1 MPHTILYVEDNLI
14 LRDVIKETLELEGW
28 RVDAC
33 EDGTTALEKLKGNNH
48 YDLLL
53 LDNDLPGVGGLQLI
67 RHTVR
72 LTHRTHLPV
81 VMISAGDVKR
91 EARDAGAR
99 EFLRKPDDIYEIV
112 KTIRRWLADPGE
124 E

>member
-14 LRDVIKETLELEGW
+14 LRHTIKETLELEGW

-33 EDGTTALEKLKGNNH
+33 EDGTTALEKLKSDNH

-53 LDNDLPGVGGLQLI
+53 LDNDLPGVGGLELI
-67 RHTVR
+67 RHSGR
-72 LTHRTHLPV
+72 LIHRRHMPV
-81 VMISAGDVKR
+81 VMISAGEVER
-91 EARDAGAR
+91 EARDAGAH
-99 EFLRKPDDIYEIV
+99 EFLRKPDGIYEIV
-112 KTIRRWLADPGE
+112 ETISRLLADSGE